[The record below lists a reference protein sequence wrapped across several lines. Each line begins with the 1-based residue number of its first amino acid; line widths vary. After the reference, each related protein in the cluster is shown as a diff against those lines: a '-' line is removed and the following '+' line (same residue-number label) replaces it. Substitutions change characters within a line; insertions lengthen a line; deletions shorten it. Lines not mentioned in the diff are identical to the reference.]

1 MGVFERRDL
10 PTTTVRRIPWGAR
23 GRTKLTPDRDIPLG
37 QPTVVEHT
45 GIRWI
50 NIECPTAASVEY
62 LRQNFD
68 FHEPDLEDVLDTL
81 QQPKCDE
88 YDDYLALVLQFP
100 IHSKL
105 TRTTVSTE
113 VDIFVGRDYVITLHD
128 TRLKP
133 LVRLF
138 DTMEREPEQRE
149 EIFGGGAEYLLHSII
164 DQLLD
169 YCVPI
174 TRRISQR
181 IAEIDEMIFD
191 RNSLRTIEEIA
202 TARRDIIATR
212 RIIKPQ
218 VQIITQLDR
227 RVRLFFKQRGEE
239 EEELEAYFGDLVD
252 KVSKIYDIL
261 DGAKEVVDALS
272 ATTDSL
278 TSHRLNEVIKILTIF
293 SVIMLPLTLISSI
306 YGMNV
311 PLPLQQHTLSFTF
324 LMLFMVLISAAMVLF
339 FRWRRWL

>member
-1 MGVFERRDL
+1 MGAIERHEANG
-10 PTTTVRRIPWGAR
+10 GAR
-23 GRTKLTPDRDIPLG
+23 RMPWTGRARPAA
-37 QPTVVEHT
+37 PTGPHPVIGMPVTIEH
-45 GIRWI
+45 GGVRWI
-50 NIECPTAASVEY
+50 NIETPTPVSVAY
-62 LRQNFD
+62 LRENFT

-81 QQPKCDE
+81 QRPKFDE
-88 YDDYLALVLQFP
+88 YDDYLMLVLQFP
-100 IHSKL
+100 VHSKL
-105 TRTTVSTE
+105 TRTTNSSE

-138 DTMEREPEQRE
+138 DTVEHEPEQRE

-164 DQLLD
+164 DHLLD

-181 IAEIDEMIFD
+181 IELIDDMIFE
-191 RNSLRTIEEIA
+191 RSSLHVIEEIA
-202 TARRDIIATR
+202 IVRRDIIATR

-218 VQIITQLDR
+218 VQVINQLDR
-227 RVRLFFKQRGEE
+227 RIRFFFKQRGDE

-252 KVSKIYDIL
+252 KISKVYDIL
-261 DGAKEVVDALS
+261 DDAKEVVDSLS

-293 SVIMLPLTLISSI
+293 SVIMLPLTLISSV

-311 PLPLQQHTLSFTF
+311 PLPMEEHPLSFFYLLSSMALITI
-324 LMLFMVLISAAMVLF
+324 LMVVF

>member
-1 MGVFERRDL
+1 MGAIERHEASGGTRRL
-10 PTTTVRRIPWGAR
+10 PWSGRAR
-23 GRTKLTPDRDIPLG
+23 P
-37 QPTVVEHT
+37 PTVPAPRLVHGMPVTVEH
-45 GIRWI
+45 GGVRWI
-50 NIECPTAASVEY
+50 NIESPTPVSVAY
-62 LRQNFD
+62 LRDNFP

-81 QQPKCDE
+81 QRPQFDE
-88 YDDYLALVLQFP
+88 YDDYLWLILQFP
-100 IHSKL
+100 VHSKL
-105 TRTTVSTE
+105 TRTTNSSE

-138 DTMEREPEQRE
+138 DTVEREPDQRE

-164 DQLLD
+164 DHLLD

-181 IAEIDEMIFD
+181 IEWIDDMIFE
-191 RNSLRTIEEIA
+191 RNSLRVIEEIA
-202 TARRDIIATR
+202 IVRRDIIATR

-218 VQIITQLDR
+218 VQVIHALDR
-227 RVRLFFKQRGEE
+227 RIRFFFKQRGDE

-252 KVSKIYDIL
+252 KIGKVYDIL
-261 DGAKEVVDALS
+261 DDAKEVVDSLS

-293 SVIMLPLTLISSI
+293 SVIMLPLTLISSV

-311 PLPLQQHTLSFTF
+311 HLPLEDHPLSFVY
-324 LMLFMVLISAAMVLF
+324 LLIVMVLLAFLMVLF

>member
-1 MGVFERRDL
+1 MGEFDRRDL
-10 PTTTVRRIPWGAR
+10 PTTTVRRIPWGGR
-23 GRTKLTPDRDIPLG
+23 GRPKLTPDRVIPLG

-62 LRQNFD
+62 LRQHFD

-88 YDDYLALVLQFP
+88 YDDYLSLVLQFP

-105 TRTTVSTE
+105 TRTTASTE

-138 DTMEREPEQRE
+138 DMMEREPEQ
-149 EIFGGGAEYLLHSII
+149 
-164 DQLLD
+164 
-169 YCVPI
+169 
-174 TRRISQR
+174 
-181 IAEIDEMIFD
+181 IDEMIFD

-218 VQIITQLDR
+218 VQIINQLDR

-252 KVSKIYDIL
+252 KVAKIYDLL
-261 DGAKEVVDALS
+261 DDAKEVVDALS

-311 PLPLQQHTLSFTF
+311 PLPQQEHPLSFTF